1 MSTQLKIRE
10 FYHLWLDVKQK
21 RDVEI
26 VNILE
31 IFAVKKLTR
40 SLSAKEQMKIGN
52 LLKKFKKCWSECR
65 RRKSLFETKLNNWLD
80 LEIFDKISSGV
91 SGFNFL
97 IANI

>member
-26 VNILE
+26 VNIFE

-40 SLSAKEQMKIGN
+40 SLSDKEKIKIGN
-52 LLKKFKKCWSECR
+52 ILKKFKKCWSKSCR
-65 RRKSLFETKLNNWLD
+65 SKALFEAKLNNWLD